1 MSGRLHKWRRA
12 WHVAL
17 RITALN
23 FRARMEYRGDFV
35 TALMVGIAWQTSVLV
50 FAGVLLARFPGL
62 GGWNEGGV
70 LLIASI
76 RLLSHGIAVAVF
88 GTLWWTPFL
97 VQEGLLDGYLVRP
110 LPVYRQVLLSQFP
123 LNSLG
128 DSTAAVLLFA
138 LTVVKLHMS
147 WTVLKAG
154 YFAAGVAGGVLVQGA
169 LETLVAS
176 LAFRYTIGLQWFEWV
191 DSVAGTFGNYP
202 LKILPVPAR
211 AILTFVFP
219 VAFIAYLPAAVLT
232 GRVAG
237 SGVPAWLAF
246 ASPLVALALYVLTR
260 LIWTRAL
267 RRYESVG
274 G

>member
-1 MSGRLHKWRRA
+1 MIRRWRQWRRA
-12 WHVAL
+12 WRVAL

-35 TALMVGIAWQTSVLV
+35 TSLMVGIAWQVSVLV

-62 GGWNEGGV
+62 GGWNQGGV

-76 RLLSHGIAVAVF
+76 RLLSHGIAVALF
-88 GTLWWTPFL
+88 GMLWWTPDL
-97 VQEGLLDGYLVRP
+97 VQEGMLDGYLVRP

-123 LNSLG
+123 LNALG

-138 LTVVKLHMS
+138 LALTKLQLS
-147 WTVLKAG
+147 WTPLRIG

-176 LAFRYTIGLQWFEWV
+176 LSFRYTIGLPWFQWV

-211 AILTFVFP
+211 VVLTYVFP

-237 SGVPAWLAF
+237 SGVSAWLAF
-246 ASPLVALALYVLTR
+246 ASPVVGLALYVLAR
-260 LIWTRAL
+260 LIWARAL
-267 RRYESVG
+267 RRYESV
-274 G
+274 